1 MYGILKMKKLN
12 TMKKAKGFTLIELMI
27 VVAIIGILAA
37 VALPAYKTYS
47 DRAKFSEAVL
57 AASIYKGA
65 AEIAVQT
72 KNAAKADLDAG
83 SNGIP
88 AADDPGA
95 LSGTY
100 VTGADMTDG
109 VITIETNLGTTAD
122 YRLEATVTAAGGLT
136 WAVAGAST
144 CLAQGLC

>member
-1 MYGILKMKKLN
+1 MKKLN
-12 TMKKAKGFTLIELMI
+12 TMKKSQGFTLIELMI

-72 KNAAKADLDAG
+72 KGSAKADLDAG
-83 SNGIP
+83 AVGIP
-88 AADDPGA
+88 KKDDPGA
-95 LSGTY
+95 LSGSY
-100 VTGADMTDG
+100 VTGADMADG
-109 VITIETNLGTTAD
+109 IITITTNLGTTAD
-122 YRLEATVTAAGGLT
+122 YRLEATVTAAGGVT
-136 WAVAGAST
+136 WAVNSGST